1 MSVLEDERWDYG
13 QSSLRAEPG
22 GVLGQTPVGRKG
34 KAISEGL
41 WFTLDKTTAMVTVGL
56 NHFSAIGMQWL
67 CK

>member
-34 KAISEGL
+34 KAISEEL
-41 WFTLDKTTAMVTVGL
+41 WFTLDETRKDDTAKVRV
-56 NHFSAIGMQWL
+56 FV
-67 CK
+67 